1 MFSPEQ
7 IRALKIFNQSITMRP
22 IPIDQQEAVRN
33 GKDIWCADW
42 WTIEVLKC
50 LFNCEEMYRLDPP
63 PNRLKHNKIW
73 SMEQIITAKDAKLG
87 MLKLLEENK
96 DFSDT
101 LWVCEVGRGIDILLA
116 SFVKP
121 WKKIVCYDNNEYILE
136 EVNLYFKEQLGL
148 PVETFRINSGNFDFN
163 TVTEKVVMVANIT
176 RLGEP
181 QKELIKNKDNI
192 LEIFDGRRL

>member
-22 IPIDQQEAVRN
+22 IPIDQQEVIRN

-50 LFNCEEMYRLDPP
+50 LFNGEEMYRADPP
-63 PNRLKHNKIW
+63 PNRLKHNKLW
-73 SMEQIITAKDAKLG
+73 SMEQIVTAKDAKLG
-87 MLKLLEENK
+87 MLKLLGENK

-101 LWVCEVGRGIDILLA
+101 LWICEVGRGIDILLA

-121 WKKIVCYDNNEYILE
+121 WKKIVCYDSNEYILE
-136 EVNLYFKEQLGL
+136 EVNLYFKGQLGL
-148 PVETFRINSGNFDFN
+148 PIETFRMNSGNFDFN